1 MTDTI
6 ITNDTKAKIKRLAYY
21 QIIGEA
27 SAHSYLFI
35 QSSKVS
41 HQPVTSIFYLQRL

>member
-6 ITNDTKAKIKRLAYY
+6 ITKDTKAKIKRLAYY

-27 SAHSYLFI
+27 SARSYQYI
-35 QSSKVS
+35 QSSKAS
-41 HQPVTSIFYLQRL
+41 HQQVISIYYLQRL